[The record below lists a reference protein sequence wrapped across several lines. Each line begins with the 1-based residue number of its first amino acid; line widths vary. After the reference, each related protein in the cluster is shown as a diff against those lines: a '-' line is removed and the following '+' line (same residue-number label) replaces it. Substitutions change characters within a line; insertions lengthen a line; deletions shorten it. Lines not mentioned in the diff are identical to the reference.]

1 MQYICLK
8 TGLLPCAVYLQ
19 TTEKGDERVRDNKGH
34 IVSPCKTLR
43 IVFLTEIEYFAKIRF
58 LMGNDL
64 ETSEVL
70 YSSLF
75 YIKSKER
82 IYAYKDSKLFPSNTN
97 NLN

>member
-1 MQYICLK
+1 MGKSGRYHQENH
-8 TGLLPCAVYLQ
+8 LPH
-19 TTEKGDERVRDNKGH
+19 E
-34 IVSPCKTLR
+34 KTLR

>member
-1 MQYICLK
+1 
-8 TGLLPCAVYLQ
+8 
-19 TTEKGDERVRDNKGH
+19 
-34 IVSPCKTLR
+34 
-43 IVFLTEIEYFAKIRF
+43 
-58 LMGNDL
+58 MGNDL